1 MWTQDHLHLLW
12 GEASIPI
19 RQEKGLGNIQQGYFL
34 PSRRKSRLKNELT
47 KIENKANK
55 LRKKDYLDMY
65 AEEIISREELVEY
78 RSIKKSYKSAKV
90 RTMRVI

>member
-1 MWTQDHLHLLW
+1 MDTRPLAFIM